1 MNVVQTDHV
10 QVVNAAL
17 NLDGV
22 ALTVQVFVEN
32 VVRVIVTLR

>member
-10 QVVNAAL
+10 QVANVAL

-22 ALTVQVFVEN
+22 VLTVQVFVEN
-32 VVRVIVTLR
+32 VVSLIVTQR